1 MGMGNAL
8 RIYELGKKKM
18 LRKCETRQFPNR
30 IVEIQTVKDR
40 IIVSDVQEG
49 PFFCRYISSEN
60 RIVCVADS
68 SVARWMTCF
77 AILDYDTIIGG
88 DKFGNV
94 FVVRAPPSVSEE
106 SQDVATGGASKV
118 TFKFIHALA

>member
-1 MGMGNAL
+1 MGNAL
-8 RIYELGKKKM
+8 RIYELGKKKL

-40 IIVSDVQEG
+40 IIVSDIQEG
-49 PFFCRYISSEN
+49 PFFCKYISAEN

-68 SVARWMTCF
+68 SIARWMTCF
-77 AILDYDTIIGG
+77 TVLDYDTIIGG

-94 FVVRAPPSVSEE
+94 FVVRVPPNVSEE
-106 SQDVATGGASKV
+106 SQDAANGGGGAVKV
-118 TFKFIHALA
+118 CIQFSNHS